1 MLLLPLVALFVGNIA
16 GVNEL
21 DGDREIVALRVTVL
35 EGDLGLVL
43 LSIKEPDLLSEVD
56 FVGEEREEFD
66 RLSDADSENET
77 ESEMDIEFEEV
88 FVRLLVALLVMFAE
102 KLVDRD
108 GESLLERLG
117 LGEVVIRS
125 VTLELILPCEE
136 LVFVV
141 LQDGVNDAEVER
153 LLDLLRDTVGVIDLD
168 EDFSSERVLVVVNEL
183 DGLEV
188 FVGGKLVLP
197 LLLRVLDAVGD
208 NDNVALTLGER
219 DSVGLPLR

>member
-1 MLLLPLVALFVGNIA
+1 MLLLPLVALFVGDIA
-16 GVNEL
+16 GVNER
-21 DGDREIVALRVTVL
+21 DGDREIVALWVMVL

-43 LSIKEPDLLSEVD
+43 LSVKEPDLLSEVD

-66 RLSDADSENET
+66 KLSDADSENET

-125 VTLELILPCEE
+125 VALELILPCEE

-168 EDFSSERVLVVVNEL
+168 GDFSSERVLVVVNEL

-197 LLLRVLDAVGD
+197 LLLRVLDSVGD